1 MIEACKASIARI
13 FSHSGTSAIGAG
25 FLVSEKHLFSCTHI
39 VAQALG
45 IPENTSEAPTDA
57 LYLDFPFAAPGH
69 MLLAHV
75 VCWRPR
81 GNEHITVLELENILP
96 DHVQCGPF
104 ILVEDIWKHGLQ
116 VFGFP
121 TRRKAGQWPLDELQ
135 GGDSIHWI
143 QMKDSRTIGIH
154 IDADFS
160 GMPVWDE
167 QEGGIIGMVLAAG
180 KHSKIKKAVIIP
192 TLALLNTWPLL
203 RRPIL
208 QTVKEYLQA
217 LMNHLAQMSTSLP
230 PHLDVDRIHQHIRV
244 IWTPIRSLEEIQSA
258 FVAEHRDGYFEEEE
272 YISHREGPA
281 MYEQPK
287 GDEKVAYWDRLRRQ
301 LKRAVIV
308 GDPGIG
314 KSWLLQSEGRQV
326 VKEQMD
332 ILQQGEQIPDK
343 LLLPIYLHLGML
355 AEELDRSELDIR
367 EAIVNIV
374 RREFHVPEHS
384 VFWIRQQL
392 FRPRCL
398 LLLDALDEVA
408 EEQRAKLLEALKQL
422 MRHSHCNILLTSRR
436 VGYQGSSFALSN
448 TTFKHVVEL
457 MAFDQKQV
465 TGFIERWFATDKE
478 RKTKLLETIR
488 QEPALSTFARLPLQ
502 LALLC
507 QIAST
512 SETIPTQ
519 RAKLCETILNR
530 LLSPLGKQE
539 QAQGQTE
546 SSQAD
551 TWTLLEY
558 IAWHFATLH
567 GHWRDLFP
575 ARECYQV
582 AQEASWNPSLM
593 ALSISAH
600 VLQRVSSEQDGH
612 LRFLHSAFQ
621 EYLVARHL
629 AHQPLAQWRKQV
641 LAQCWSGSHW
651 MRVMMLLAGCLQ
663 DPNPLLELLL
673 SEPDDVFHTML
684 FLAGHCLAEANWGTV
699 KQDLRER
706 IVSELLIVLSSL
718 SAQDRRQAAFVLG
731 RLDVPLVTRLLPVL
745 RNKDEHCLV
754 RSLAVE
760 VVQEIRHAEAEED
773 VRVTLQEMD
782 NCKELRTMAAWAL
795 RRSSSS
801 DAMNTLL
808 TVLQDHN
815 DYWEVRTAAAQA
827 LGVMSDP
834 RTVNALFS
842 TLQEDL
848 HDNVYLITLHP
859 AVVEALDQIGEP
871 AIKGLLK
878 ALESKNRHVRTDAV
892 KTLGVV
898 GASEVVPELLIKL
911 QDKHEHREVRIWL
924 VWALGQLGDLR
935 ALSHLLAILLDKDED
950 LDVRSTAIWALGQL
964 GDPQAVE
971 ALITLLQHKSREL
984 RGSAAGTLWL
994 LGDSRAVVELVRV
1007 LQNKKAYWEIHVAA
1021 IQSLGDL
1028 TDARAVP
1035 ELVAIL
1041 QGKASHWEVQGEA
1054 ALALGKLGDARAID
1068 PLLVAAQNEG
1078 EYAAEIVEAL
1088 GRLGD
1093 ARAIDPLLTA
1103 LHSPRNP
1110 GIREKA
1116 AEALGRI
1123 GGSRAVEALL
1133 KKLLNIGEF
1142 HSAFLAVI
1150 EALGQ
1155 IGDLGTAQAL
1165 LKALQH
1171 VKQRRP
1177 EVSTDLS
1184 NVLTGKDLL
1193 VAGLSEYEDTRW
1205 NASRAMLFSQ
1215 FHDLK
1220 AVDDF
1225 LLRGWNDNAWVRK
1238 KEVREVQRATVRA
1251 LEKLIQIANPIDLCE
1266 LLLEFWLYQ
1275 ARDEEEQ
1282 VLLYELLAHLG
1293 PRLCAAVGEAWPA
1306 WRSRIIRITNQI
1318 QSMQLKRV
1326 DEF

>member
-1 MIEACKASIARI
+1 MIDACKASIARI
-13 FSHSGTSAIGAG
+13 FSHSGNRVIGAG
-25 FLVSEKHLFSCTHI
+25 FLVSETHLFSCTHI

-45 IPENTSEAPTDA
+45 IPEDTSEATA
-57 LYLDFPFAAPGH
+57 GAVYLDFPFAAPGH

-81 GNEHITVLELENILP
+81 GNEHITVLELENMLP
-96 DHVQCGPF
+96 DHVQYGPF
-104 ILVEDIWKHGLQ
+104 ILVEDIWKHDLQ

-135 GGDSIHWI
+135 DTESIHWI
-143 QMKDSRTIGIH
+143 QMKDSRTLGIH
-154 IDADFS
+154 VDADFS

-167 QEGGIIGMVLAAG
+167 QEGGIIGMVLAG
-180 KHSKIKKAVIIP
+180 RKQSKINGAEIIP

-208 QTVKEYLQA
+208 QTVKEYLGA
-217 LMNHLAQMSTSLP
+217 LIHHLSQMPASLP
-230 PHLDVDRIHQHIRV
+230 PHLDVDHIHQPIRV
-244 IWTPIRSLEEIQSA
+244 MWNPIRSREEFLSA
-258 FVAEHRDGYFEEEE
+258 YVAEHEAGYFEEEE
-272 YISHREGPA
+272 SISHREGPA
-281 MYEQPK
+281 MYEQPR
-287 GDEKVAYWDRLRRQ
+287 GDKKVAYWDRLRRQ

-314 KSWLLQSEGRQV
+314 KSWLLQYEGRQV
-326 VKEQMD
+326 AKEQMD

-343 LLLPIYLHLGML
+343 LLLPLYLHLAAL

-367 EAIVNIV
+367 EAIVSIV
-374 RREFHVPEHS
+374 RREFHVPEHG
-384 VFWIRQQL
+384 VFWIKQQL
-392 FRPRCL
+392 FRPQCL

-408 EEQRAKLLEALKQL
+408 EEQQAKLLEALKQL

-478 RKTKLLETIR
+478 RKTKLLEAIR
-488 QEPALSTFARLPLQ
+488 REPALSTFARLPLQ

-539 QAQGQTE
+539 QAQGQSV

-558 IAWHFATLH
+558 IAWHFATFR

-582 AQEASWNPSLM
+582 AQEASWNTSLM
-593 ALSISAH
+593 ALSISSQ

-629 AHQPLAQWRKQV
+629 AHQPLEQWRKQV
-641 LAQCWSGSHW
+641 LAHCWSGSHW
-651 MRVMMLLAGCLQ
+651 MRVMTLLAGCLQ

-673 SEPDDVFHTML
+673 NELDDVFHTML
-684 FLAGHCLAEANWGTV
+684 FLVGRCLAEANWVTV
-699 KQDLRER
+699 KQDLTER
-706 IVSELLIVLSSL
+706 IVSELLIVLSSI
-718 SAQDRRQAAFVLG
+718 SEQDRRQAALVLG
-731 RLDVPLVTRLLPVL
+731 MLDVSLVARLLTVL

-760 VVQEIRHAEAEED
+760 VVQGIRHAEAEED
-773 VRVTLQEMD
+773 VIVTLQEMD

-795 RRSSSS
+795 RRSGSSH
-801 DAMNTLL
+801 AMNTLL
-808 TVLQDHN
+808 TILQDHN

-834 RTVNALFS
+834 RTVHALFS
-842 TLQEDL
+842 TLQDKN
-848 HDNVYLITLHP
+848 DNVYLITLHP
-859 AVVEALDQIGEP
+859 AVVEALNQIGEP
-871 AIKGLLK
+871 AVKGLLK
-878 ALESKNRHVRTDAV
+878 ALESKNRHVRIDAI
-892 KTLGVV
+892 KTLGML
-898 GASEVVPELLIKL
+898 GTSEVVPELFIKL
-911 QDKHEHREVRIWL
+911 QDNNEHREVRSWL
-924 VWALGQLGDLR
+924 VWALGQLGDVR
-935 ALSHLLAILLDKDED
+935 ALSHLLAILQDNDED
-950 LDVRSTAIWALGQL
+950 LDVRSAATWALAQL

-971 ALITLLQHKSREL
+971 ALITLLQDKSRDL
-984 RGSAAGTLWL
+984 RGTAAGTLGL
-994 LGDSRAVVELVRV
+994 LGDSRAVVELVQV
-1007 LQNKKAYWEIHVAA
+1007 LQNKKVYWEVHVAA
-1021 IQSLGDL
+1021 IQSLGEL

-1041 QGKASHWEVQGEA
+1041 QGKASHGEVQGEA
-1054 ALALGKLGDARAID
+1054 ALALGQIGDARAID
-1068 PLLVAAQNEG
+1068 PLLVAVQNEV
-1078 EYAAEIVEAL
+1078 EYSAEIIEAL

-1093 ARAIDPLLTA
+1093 ARAIDPLLAA

-1110 GIREKA
+1110 RIREKA

-1133 KKLLNIGEF
+1133 KKLLNVGEF
-1142 HSAFLAVI
+1142 HSALLAAI

-1155 IGDLGTAQAL
+1155 IVDLDTAQAL
-1165 LKALQH
+1165 LKALQN
-1171 VKQRRP
+1171 VKQHRP
-1177 EVSTDLS
+1177 ELSMDLS
-1184 NVLTGKDLL
+1184 NVPTGEDLL
-1193 VAGLSEYEDTRW
+1193 VARLSEYQDIRW
-1205 NASRAMLFSQ
+1205 NASRALLLSQ

-1220 AVDDF
+1220 DVDDF

-1238 KEVREVQRATVRA
+1238 KEVRVVKRAAVRA
-1251 LEKLIQIANPIDLCE
+1251 LEKLIQISNPIDLCE
-1266 LLLEFWLYQ
+1266 LLLEFWLHQ
-1275 ARDEEEQ
+1275 ARDDEEQ

-1293 PRLCAAVGEAWPA
+1293 PRLCTAVGGAWPA